1 MPVWVRRSR
10 LGMVSPDSQATASC
24 RQADTPLIVLF
35 RFPGPALSACVL
47 VVAFCAVML
56 AGCDYTGRVS
66 TVPRTA
72 KPAGFFDIVSHID
85 TDRSTFVLICFGTSY
100 PVATFSQYANNWI
113 SSIEKLKGTGTGK
126 RDERQRRDGA
136 QEGVFIHEQPIKQ
149 FLRPFC
155 LRAKKRA

>member
-1 MPVWVRRSR
+1 MRHIGQIPRVN
-10 LGMVSPDSQATASC
+10 G
-24 RQADTPLIVLF
+24 
-35 RFPGPALSACVL
+35 
-47 VVAFCAVML
+47 
-56 AGCDYTGRVS
+56 GCN
-66 TVPRTA
+66 A
-72 KPAGFFDIVSHID
+72 KPEIFDIACRAV
-85 TDRSTFVLICFGTSY
+85 RSTFVLTCFGTSY

-113 SSIEKLKGTGTGK
+113 SSIEELKGTGTGK

>member
-56 AGCDYTGRVS
+56 AGHDYTGRVLYDIPQNPPVSS
-66 TVPRTA
+66 TLRPTLGCRSIY
-72 KPAGFFDIVSHID
+72 FCSHLLRNI
-85 TDRSTFVLICFGTSY
+85 L

-113 SSIEKLKGTGTGK
+113 SSIEELKGTGTGK

>member
-66 TVPRTA
+66 TGDASLRYPTMQNA
-72 KPAGFFDIVSHID
+72 SFFDIASHIGMPFD
-85 TDRSTFVLICFGTSY
+85 LLL
-100 PVATFSQYANNWI
+100 FSLASEHLTRWARFNMQ
-113 SSIEKLKGTGTGK
+113 K
-126 RDERQRRDGA
+126 
-136 QEGVFIHEQPIKQ
+136 H
-149 FLRPFC
+149 
-155 LRAKKRA
+155 

>member
-66 TVPRTA
+66 PGDA
-72 KPAGFFDIVSHID
+72 
-85 TDRSTFVLICFGTSY
+85 
-100 PVATFSQYANNWI
+100 
-113 SSIEKLKGTGTGK
+113 
-126 RDERQRRDGA
+126 
-136 QEGVFIHEQPIKQ
+136 
-149 FLRPFC
+149 FLRIPQCKTRVSSTSRPTFGCRSIYFC
-155 LRAKKRA
+155 SHLLRNILPRGHV